1 MPNDVSRT
9 APRKRM
15 TREERYAQLLQV
27 AWQLIAE
34 EGTDALSLGRL
45 AEAAGITKPTVY
57 EHFGTRHGL
66 LAALYQ
72 DYENRQ
78 NAIIDQAMAAGAA
91 TLEGKARAIA
101 ASYIACVLSEG
112 REIPEVLAALSGSSE
127 LAELR
132 KQCQRSY
139 IDKCR
144 QVLAPFTG
152 TPGLGLA
159 TLWALLGAAD
169 SLALVAVEGEISEA
183 QAVEELYR
191 LIIDMV
197 RRTQ

>member
-1 MPNDVSRT
+1 MPNDASRT

-139 IDKCR
+139 IDRCR

-152 TPGLGLA
+152 TSGLSLA
-159 TLWALLGAAD
+159 MLWALLGAAD

-191 LIIDMV
+191 LILDML
-197 RRTQ
+197 RRTW

>member
-144 QVLAPFTG
+144 QVLAPFTS

-197 RRTQ
+197 HRTR